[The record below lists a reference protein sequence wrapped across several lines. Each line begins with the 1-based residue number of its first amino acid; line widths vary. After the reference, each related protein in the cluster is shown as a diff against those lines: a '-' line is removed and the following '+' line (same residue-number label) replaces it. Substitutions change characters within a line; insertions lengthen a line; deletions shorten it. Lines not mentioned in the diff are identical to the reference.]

1 VTAVDWPGEVPVTV
15 AVNVAVPPVA
25 TEAVLGEME
34 TAMTGVVVTV
44 TVATSFFE
52 ASATLVAMTW

>member
-1 VTAVDWPGEVPVTV
+1 MTV